1 MWIFWISQVDFYISQ
16 SEADNHAVREAAC
29 ACIAELGT
37 KINKDC
43 VRPYV
48 TRLLDSLKIC
58 FEDDSWPVRDG
69 RFNKSKLVNLSFRAV
84 KNCSNVSEKINRVRL
99 LSKQKFYKI

>member
-1 MWIFWISQVDFYISQ
+1 MDFYISQ

-69 RFNKSKLVNLSFRAV
+69 RFAHFNFLNHSLEFRV
-84 KNCSNVSEKINRVRL
+84 VEMSQKRLKVCL
-99 LSKQKFYKI
+99 LSKRKFYLL

>member
-1 MWIFWISQVDFYISQ
+1 MEFYISQ

-37 KINKDC
+37 KINKEC
-43 VRPYV
+43 VRQYV
-48 TRLLDSLKIC
+48 TKLVDALSIC

-69 RFNKSKLVNLSFRAV
+69 KPEFLAVENNNKVNQSLKIDMSKS
-84 KNCSNVSEKINRVRL
+84 RL
-99 LSKQKFYKI
+99 HEASLGYDKGFFLQF